1 MKSFDDFMD
10 SINDANFDKFS
21 QAVAAKVGVELNP
34 HDDKLV
40 RTTIILVLEY
50 LRQYHEWLSK

>member
-34 HDDKLV
+34 HDDKLI

>member
-34 HDDKLV
+34 HDDKLI
-40 RTTIILVLEY
+40 RTTIILALEY

>member
-21 QAVAAKVGVELNP
+21 QTVAAKVGVELNP

-50 LRQYHEWLSK
+50 LRQYHEWLSQ

>member
-21 QAVAAKVGVELNP
+21 QTIAAKVGVELNP

-40 RTTIILVLEY
+40 RATIILVLEY

>member
-21 QAVAAKVGVELNP
+21 QTVAAKVGVELNP

>member
-21 QAVAAKVGVELNP
+21 QAVATKVGVELNP

>member
-21 QAVAAKVGVELNP
+21 QTVAAKVGVELNP

-40 RTTIILVLEY
+40 RTTIILALEY
-50 LRQYHEWLSK
+50 LRQYHEWLSQ

>member
-21 QAVAAKVGVELNP
+21 QAVAAKVGAELNP

>member
-1 MKSFDDFMD
+1 MKLFDDFMD

>member
-21 QAVAAKVGVELNP
+21 QTVAAKVGVELNP

-40 RTTIILVLEY
+40 RATIILVLEY
-50 LRQYHEWLSK
+50 LRQYHEWLSQ

>member
-10 SINDANFDKFS
+10 SIDDANFDKFS

>member
-10 SINDANFDKFS
+10 SINDANFDNFS

-34 HDDKLV
+34 HDDKLI
-40 RTTIILVLEY
+40 RTTIILALEY
-50 LRQYHEWLSK
+50 LRQYHEWLSQ

>member
-10 SINDANFDKFS
+10 SINDANFDNFS
-21 QAVAAKVGVELNP
+21 QTVAAKVGVELNP

-40 RTTIILVLEY
+40 RTTIILFLEY

>member
-21 QAVAAKVGVELNP
+21 QTVAAKVGVELNP
-34 HDDKLV
+34 HDDKLI
-40 RTTIILVLEY
+40 RTTIILALEY
-50 LRQYHEWLSK
+50 LRQYHEWLSQ

>member
-50 LRQYHEWLSK
+50 LRQYHEWLSQ

>member
-21 QAVAAKVGVELNP
+21 QTVAAKVGVELNP

-40 RTTIILVLEY
+40 RTTIILFLEY
-50 LRQYHEWLSK
+50 LHQYHEWLSK

>member
-21 QAVAAKVGVELNP
+21 QTIAAQVGVELNP

-50 LRQYHEWLSK
+50 LRQYHEWLSQ